1 MLKYAIQYGAD
12 AVYLAGTRF
21 GARKFAN
28 NFDNEELVEAVK
40 YAHLFN
46 VKVYVTINT
55 LIYDDEVNDFVE
67 YVKFIHSQGVDA
79 VLVQDLGMIKLIRKI
94 APQLEIHASTQFH
107 NDGAKTVEFLKMIG
121 VKRVVLDRE
130 LSLKEIEKLPNTLEL
145 EVFCHGALCF
155 LFGTMPI
162 FESNFRK
169 KWQSRRMRRTLSS
182 PVQTQKRR

>member
-1 MLKYAIQYGAD
+1 MKKCELLSPAGNMTMLKYAIQYGAD

-79 VLVQDLGMIKLIRKI
+79 VLVQDLGMIKLIRKFTL
-94 APQLEIHASTQFH
+94 ARNFTM
-107 NDGAKTVEFLKMIG
+107 TVQ
-121 VKRVVLDRE
+121 
-130 LSLKEIEKLPNTLEL
+130 KLW
-145 EVFCHGALCF
+145 
-155 LFGTMPI
+155 
-162 FESNFRK
+162 NF
-169 KWQSRRMRRTLSS
+169 
-182 PVQTQKRR
+182 